1 MVSSKGRYMT
11 SKNIEKK
18 QYLQLPILVLF
29 VIICVVS
36 FVSCSEQKESDEEY
50 EYEIERVFPDD
61 TFISIIEGNTLPK
74 EIVVGFGGEN
84 GYEQFSTKDP
94 AMIDAYI
101 RAFRNVIIEEEIT
114 DKDKMCYV
122 ADGVIDY
129 IFMVDDDTEITIG
142 TDLTE
147 YITDRNRGI
156 QFHLGNTEQFNNL
169 NKKLWQ

>member
-11 SKNIEKK
+11 SKYIEKK

-36 FVSCSEQKESDEEY
+36 FVSCNEQKESDEEH

-84 GYEQFSTKDP
+84 GYEKFSTKDP
-94 AMIDAYI
+94 TMIDAYI

-129 IFMVDDDTEITIG
+129 IFIVDDDTKITIG

-156 QFHLGNTEQFNNL
+156 QFHLGNTEQFNDL

>member
-1 MVSSKGRYMT
+1 MT

-29 VIICVVS
+29 VIISIVS

-84 GYEQFSTKDP
+84 GYEKFSTKDP

-101 RAFRNVIIEEEIT
+101 SAFRNVIIEEEIT
-114 DKDKMCYV
+114 DKDKMYYV

-129 IFMVDDDTEITIG
+129 TFIVDDDTKITIG

-156 QFHLGNTEQFNNL
+156 QFHLGNTEQFNDL
-169 NKKLWQ
+169 NKKLRK

>member
-1 MVSSKGRYMT
+1 MT

-18 QYLQLPILVLF
+18 RYLQRPILVLF
-29 VIICVVS
+29 VIISVVS
-36 FVSCSEQKESDEEY
+36 F
-50 EYEIERVFPDD
+50 
-61 TFISIIEGNTLPK
+61 
-74 EIVVGFGGEN
+74 
-84 GYEQFSTKDP
+84 KDP

-114 DKDKMCYV
+114 DKDKMYYV

-129 IFMVDDDTEITIG
+129 IFIVDDDTKITIG

-156 QFHLGNTEQFNNL
+156 QFHLGNTEQFNDL
-169 NKKLWQ
+169 NKKLRQ